1 MLSIGSDTFRGGEL
15 RRGRPAAATL
25 RLLAMFAVWL
35 SLAVSCLSL
44 DAQSVPAPT
53 KYLLAT
59 VHPLATEAGLDA
71 FRQGGNAIDAAVTAA
86 LTLGVVDGF
95 NSGIGGGCFMLVR
108 SADGKVLALD
118 AREAAPYAAFR
129 ELYLREGQA
138 RPELSSTGPLAV
150 ATPGALAGYAELLE
164 RLGRRSLASALEP
177 GRKLAADGF
186 VLDPNYVEQIRTT
199 QAELAK
205 FPGTKAVLLK
215 SDGSVPEV
223 GERLV
228 QRDLARTYERI
239 AADGPEWFYQGEFA
253 GKVES
258 WMRAE
263 GGLLTREDFLD
274 YRPIRREPLVT
285 RFRDYTVLGFPP
297 PSSGG
302 VHVAQIL
309 NILEQFDLAQIE
321 REDPAVATH
330 LIAEAMKLAFADRAH
345 WLGDPDFTKVPR
357 GLLDPE
363 YVRELAARID
373 RSQATEVAGHG
384 QPPRPDSDY
393 FGPPRHTTHIAAAD
407 AEGNWVAITATV
419 NTTFGSKVIV
429 PGTGV
434 ILNNEMDDFSIAP
447 GIPNKFKL
455 IGGEANAVAALK
467 RPLSSMSPT
476 IILKGDQPVLTV
488 GAAGGPRIISAT
500 LLALVR
506 QLEYGWPLERALGEH
521 RFHHQWVPG
530 ELIVEEGFDPEQA
543 RRLERLGHQLKING
557 RSAMAEAQA
566 IRRDPQTGK
575 FEGYADP
582 RTAGTAAGD

>member
-1 MLSIGSDTFRGGEL
+1 MQRCGEGTERRRMLGLQLMS
-15 RRGRPAAATL
+15 
-25 RLLAMFAVWL
+25 AVWL
-35 SLAVSCLSL
+35 VVVILVSS
-44 DAQSVPAPT
+44 AAGQSAPASTPAK
-53 KYLLAT
+53 KYMLAT
-59 VHPLATEAGLDA
+59 VHPLATQAGLEA

-95 NSGIGGGCFMLVR
+95 NSGIGGGCFILVR
-108 SADGKVLALD
+108 SADGKVIALD

-129 ELYLREGQA
+129 ELYLRDGQA
-138 RPELSSTGPLAV
+138 QPELSATGPLAV
-150 ATPGALAGYAELLE
+150 ATPGALAGYAEILQ
-164 RLGRRSLASALEP
+164 RLGRRSLADALEP
-177 GRKLAADGF
+177 GRKLAAEGF
-186 VLDPNYVEQIRTT
+186 VLDAIYVAQLTST
-199 QAELAK
+199 QAELTK
-205 FPGTKAVLLK
+205 FPGTKAVLLRP
-215 SDGSVPEV
+215 DGSIPEV

-228 QRDLARTYERI
+228 QRDLARTYDQI
-239 AADGPEWFYQGEFA
+239 ARAGLDWFYRGEFA
-253 GKVES
+253 GTVAE
-258 WMRAE
+258 WMRNE

-285 RFRDYTVLGFPP
+285 RFREYTVLGFPP

-309 NILEQFDLAQIE
+309 NLLEQYDLASIE
-321 REDPAVATH
+321 RSDPAAASH

-357 GLLDPE
+357 GLLDRE
-363 YVRELAARID
+363 YARELAGRID
-373 RSQATEVAGHG
+373 RSRATEVPGHG
-384 QPPRPDSDY
+384 QPPRADSDY

-407 AEGNWVAITATV
+407 AQGNWVAITATV

-447 GIPNKFKL
+447 GVPNKFKL

-476 IILKGDQPVLTV
+476 IVLSGDQPVLSV
-488 GAAGGPRIISAT
+488 GAAGGPRIITAT
-500 LLALVR
+500 LLTIVR
-506 QLEYGWPLERALGEH
+506 HLEYGWPLERALGEH

-530 ELIVEEGFDPEQA
+530 ALTIEEGFDPEQG
-543 RRLERLGHQLKING
+543 RKLEALGHKLKVSR
-557 RSAMAEAQA
+557 RSEMAEAQA
-566 IRRDPQTGK
+566 IRRDPQTGR

>member
-1 MLSIGSDTFRGGEL
+1 MKRDKV
-15 RRGRPAAATL
+15 
-25 RLLAMFAVWL
+25 LAMRR
-35 SLAVSCLSL
+35 VSKVVTCLL
-44 DAQSVPAPT
+44 LMGCLLTLGPRTGLAQSAPAPT
-53 KYLLAT
+53 KYMLAT
-59 VHPLATEAGLDA
+59 VHPLATEAGLEA
-71 FRQGGNAIDAAVTAA
+71 FRAGGNAIDAAVTAA

-95 NSGIGGGCFMLVR
+95 NSGIGGGCFILVR
-108 SADGKVLALD
+108 TADGKVIAID

-129 ELYLREGQA
+129 ELYIREGEA

-150 ATPGALAGYAELLE
+150 ATPGALAGYADILK
-164 RLGRRSLASALEP
+164 RLGRRSLAEALEP

-186 VLDPNYVEQIRTT
+186 ILDANYVAQIKAT
-199 QAELAK
+199 QAELLK
-205 FPGTKAVLLK
+205 FPGSKAIFFRP
-215 SDGSVPEV
+215 DGSLPEP
-223 GERLV
+223 GQRLV
-228 QRDLARTYERI
+228 QRDLALTYERI
-239 AADGPEWFYQGEFA
+239 ARAGTEWFYQGEFA
-253 GKVES
+253 GVVEN

-263 GGLLTREDFLD
+263 GGILTREDFLD
-274 YRPIRREPLVT
+274 YRPIQRQPLVT
-285 RFRDYTVLGFPP
+285 QFRSYTVLGFPP

-309 NILEQFDLAQIE
+309 NLLEQFDLAAIE
-321 REDPAVATH
+321 RTDPATANH

-357 GLLDPE
+357 GLLDRD
-363 YVRELAARID
+363 YARELAARID
-373 RSQATEVAGHG
+373 RSRTTEVVGYG
-384 QPPRPDSDY
+384 RPPNADSDY

-447 GIPNKFKL
+447 GVPNKFNL

-476 IILKGDQPVLTV
+476 IVLQGDQPVLTV
-488 GAAGGPRIISAT
+488 GAAGGPRIITAT
-500 LLALVR
+500 LLTIVR
-506 QLEYGWPLERALGEH
+506 HLEFGWPLDQALGGH
-521 RFHHQWVPG
+521 RFHQQWVPG
-530 ELIVEEGFDPEQA
+530 ELIVEEGFDPAQAQKLEQ
-543 RRLERLGHQLKING
+543 LGHKLKFNR
-557 RSAMAEAQA
+557 RSVMAEAQA
-566 IRRDPQTGK
+566 IRRDLKTGR